1 LKPTKHTA
9 RRQNGVPTIADV
21 SKRAGVSSM
30 TVSRVINGDAVVREE
45 TREKVMAAIKAL
57 NYIPNAAAR
66 SLAAADHIKIA
77 LFYSNPS
84 ASYLSE
90 FLVGILEGVDR
101 SNTQLVLEKS
111 EGGEHYA
118 RSIERIIQAR
128 IDGTVLP
135 PPICDDQAVIDRLV
149 QAGITVVTVGAPN
162 TKVSSVNI
170 DDRQAA
176 EDMTDHI
183 IALGHRHIGFILG
196 NPNHIAS
203 RARFEG
209 YLASLTKAGIAF
221 DASLMAKG
229 DYSYTSG
236 IESARAL
243 MNLSP
248 RPTAIFAS
256 NDEMAA
262 AVVAVAHQM
271 GLDVPTDITVCGFD
285 DTLLSTTIWPT
296 LTTIHQPIVDM
307 SREAVDLLTRE
318 IRAKRAGVT
327 SKPEQTVLNYRL
339 IVRESDS
346 APPKR
351 IRLAKPRR
359 DDPVA

>member
-1 LKPTKHTA
+1 M
-9 RRQNGVPTIADV
+9 PTIADV

-45 TREKVMAAIKAL
+45 TRNKVIEAIKAL

-111 EGGEHYA
+111 EGDQHYA
-118 RSIERIIQAR
+118 RSIDRIIQAR

-162 TKVSSVNI
+162 ENVSSVNI
-170 DDRQAA
+170 DDTQAA
-176 EDMTDHI
+176 LDMTDHI
-183 IALGHRHIGFILG
+183 IALGHRRIGFILG
-196 NPNHIAS
+196 NPNHVAS
-203 RARFEG
+203 QARFEG
-209 YLASLTKAGIAF
+209 YRASLGKAGIEVEPA
-221 DASLMAKG
+221 LIKEG
-229 DYSYTSG
+229 DYSYASG
-236 IESARAL
+236 IECARAL
-243 MNLSP
+243 MKLTP

-262 AVVAVAHQM
+262 ATVAVAHQM
-271 GLDVPTDITVCGFD
+271 GLDVPADITVCGFD

-318 IRAKRAGVT
+318 IRAKRSNVVAKIENTVLDYKLIRRESA
-327 SKPEQTVLNYRL
+327 SKP
-339 IVRESDS
+339 
-346 APPKR
+346 PKN
-351 IRLAKPRR
+351 IRVAKPRR
-359 DDPVA
+359 DDQPA